1 MKKKALSLILAAL
14 MGVTSLV
21 GCTTL
26 EGDDKGA
33 IIDMHLTTEV
43 YNFDPQC
50 SIVDDAQLKVLSLI
64 YEGLTTID
72 ENGKWQKA
80 LMKSYSIEVDD
91 GEEFAI
97 IINLKDTRW
106 SDARTVQAADFV
118 YSWKRLLEAD
128 AHNEAAS
135 LLYDVKNARAIKM
148 GDKSIDDLGV
158 SAVDTYVL
166 RVEFEQKI
174 DLDLFF
180 ETCSS
185 IALVPLR
192 EDVIT
197 RNGSDVWATKPAT
210 IVVNGPFV
218 PREMVAGEILRLER
232 SGYYYLNPEK
242 NEALDKYVI
251 PFRLLTK
258 YTTGDA
264 NAQLSAYENGNIFYN
279 GELPLDQRAAL
290 ESEATVS
297 DMMTTHTYVF
307 NTTNPLFEKAEV
319 RRALSMAI
327 DRDTLADI
335 VVYAD
340 AATGYIPTKVFD
352 SVRGTSFREVGGDV
366 ISASA
371 DAAAA
376 KSLLQSAGVTSGSF
390 SITVRAGNAVDLA
403 IANYVELAWEALGFT
418 VTVKEIAPTSIRLE
432 DDEYPKDAFLAAY
445 DSGDFDV
452 IAIDMN
458 MLSPDAFGA
467 LSQFSAPFSGNG
479 VDMNSETYDMYTHI
493 SGYSDSDYD
502 ALIESAFAEKDRAK
516 RATILHQAEEKLLND
531 MPVCPLLF
539 LKDAYL
545 ASEELSGIS
554 SDYYGT
560 RDFNDTKLKDY
571 MVYKAKTETAQ

>member
-14 MGVTSLV
+14 MGVTSLA

-26 EGDDKGA
+26 EGEDKGA
-33 IIDMHLTTEV
+33 VIDMHLTTEV

-50 SIVDDAQLKVLSLI
+50 SIVDDAQLKVLRLI
-64 YEGLTTID
+64 YEGLTTIG

-80 LMKSYSIEVDD
+80 LMKSYSVEVDN
-91 GEEFAI
+91 GEDFSI
-97 IINLKDTRW
+97 LINLKDTRW

-128 AHNEAAS
+128 APNEAAS
-135 LLYDVKNARAIKM
+135 LLYDIKNARAIKM
-148 GDKSIDDLGV
+148 GDASIDDLGV

-166 RVEFEQKI
+166 RVEFEEKI
-174 DLDLFF
+174 NLDLFF
-180 ETCSS
+180 ENCSS
-185 IALVPLR
+185 VALVPLR

-197 RNGSDVWATKPAT
+197 RNGNDVWATKPAT

-218 PREMVAGEILRLER
+218 PREMVAGEIMRLER
-232 SGYYYLNPEK
+232 SAYYYLNPEK
-242 NEALDKYVI
+242 NEPLDKYVI

-264 NAQLSAYENGNIFYN
+264 SAQLSAYENGSIFYN
-279 GELPLDQRAAL
+279 GELPLDKRAEL
-290 ESEATVS
+290 EKDASVS

-307 NTTNPLFEKAEV
+307 NTKNPLFEKAEV

-327 DRDTLADI
+327 DREALADI

-340 AATGYIPTKVFD
+340 AATGYIPNKVFD
-352 SVRGTSFREVGGDV
+352 SARGTSFREVGGTLV
-366 ISASA
+366 ASGA
-371 DAAAA
+371 DASAA
-376 KSLLQSAGVTSGSF
+376 KSLLQSAGVTGGSF
-390 SITVRAGNAVDLA
+390 TISVRAGNEVDLA
-403 IANYVELAWEALGFT
+403 IANYVESAWDALGFD
-418 VTVKEIAPTSIRLE
+418 VSIKEIAPTTVYFE
-432 DDEYPKDAFLAAY
+432 DDDYPCDAFLTAY
-445 DSGDFDV
+445 DTSDFDV

-479 VDMNSETYDMYTHI
+479 VDMNSETYDMYAHV

-502 ALIESAFAEKDRAK
+502 ALIERAFAEKDRAA
-516 RATILHQAEEKLLND
+516 RAAILHQAEAKLMED

-571 MVYKAKTETAQ
+571 MTYKAKTETAE